1 MHDNIESHLV
11 EKRIFKPA
19 RNFAKTARIKSLG
32 QYRRMY
38 RESIRQPAKFWT
50 REAGELGLRPKMESR
65 ARMESAVCEVV
76 RWRQTQYFG
85 KLPGSA
91 SDRSAPE
98 QGGNYLGGRT
108 RRQTYAYLSTAAS
121 GGLPLRECLKTKQDK
136 KGRSRYH
143 LSSEHS

>member
-1 MHDNIESHLV
+1 
-11 EKRIFKPA
+11 
-19 RNFAKTARIKSLG
+19 
-32 QYRRMY
+32 
-38 RESIRQPAKFWT
+38 
-50 REAGELGLRPKMESR
+50 MESR

-121 GGLPLRECLKTKQDK
+121 GSLPLRECLKTKQDK

-143 LSSEHS
+143 LSSEHSRDRDCHARLCADRCGAFGGLRRI